1 MDHHDVYKSLRYKFS
16 RSAGWNNFL
25 PDQKYNEF
33 SLCKFSGDIMTDE
46 DPINDEELEDA
57 GVEGEEDAEDVDEP
71 IDSDEASYAGA
82 AVKATESEALEDF
95 SIASRQKIRDEIE
108 DQIAAFLARGG
119 KINEVAPNVTADP
132 PKKPT
137 PDYGGRPI

>member
-1 MDHHDVYKSLRYKFS
+1 
-16 RSAGWNNFL
+16 
-25 PDQKYNEF
+25 
-33 SLCKFSGDIMTDE
+33 MTDE
-46 DPINDEELEDA
+46 DPINDEELEDT
-57 GVEGEEDAEDVDEP
+57 GVEGEDEAGEDIDEP
-71 IDSDEASYAGA
+71 VDSDEASYAGGA
-82 AVKATESEALEDF
+82 ASKVSESEALEDF
-95 SIASRQKIRDEIE
+95 SIASRQKVRDEIE

>member
-1 MDHHDVYKSLRYKFS
+1 
-16 RSAGWNNFL
+16 
-25 PDQKYNEF
+25 
-33 SLCKFSGDIMTDE
+33 MTDE

-57 GVEGEEDAEDVDEP
+57 GVEGEEDAEDVEESG
-71 IDSDEASYAGA
+71 DSDDASFSGSSSKA
-82 AVKATESEALEDF
+82 AAESEALEDF
-95 SIASRQKIRDEIE
+95 SIASRQKVRDEIE

-119 KINEVAPNVTADP
+119 RINEVAPNVTADP

>member
-1 MDHHDVYKSLRYKFS
+1 
-16 RSAGWNNFL
+16 
-25 PDQKYNEF
+25 
-33 SLCKFSGDIMTDE
+33 MTDE

-57 GVEGEEDAEDVDEP
+57 GVEGEEDDAEEDLEASG
-71 IDSDEASYAGA
+71 DSDDVSYSGGSSSTK
-82 AVKATESEALEDF
+82 VSESEALEDF
-95 SIASRQKIRDEIE
+95 SIASRQKIRNEIE
-108 DQIAAFLARGG
+108 DQVAAFLARGG